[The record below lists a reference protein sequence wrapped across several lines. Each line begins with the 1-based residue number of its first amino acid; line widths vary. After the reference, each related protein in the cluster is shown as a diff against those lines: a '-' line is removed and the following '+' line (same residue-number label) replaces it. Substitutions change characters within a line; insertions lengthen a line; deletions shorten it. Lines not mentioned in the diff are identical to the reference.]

1 VRVLARGTIRGLTLD
16 ENLPPEVAGAIHD
29 LAAAVRA
36 LGGALDD
43 PSREDEVRDHA
54 VRAASE
60 ASLVL
65 ERTGNMSVSV
75 IVGQIRSTAV
85 DLLTAVGMSFDEAT
99 GVVRS
104 AVREAQDSV
113 A

>member
-1 VRVLARGTIRGLTLD
+1 
-16 ENLPPEVAGAIHD
+16 
-29 LAAAVRA
+29 
-36 LGGALDD
+36 
-43 PSREDEVRDHA
+43 
-54 VRAASE
+54 
-60 ASLVL
+60 
-65 ERTGNMSVSV
+65 
-75 IVGQIRSTAV
+75 VGQVRSTAV